1 MKINYPIKYAAM
13 PIIEQNGF
21 SYGFN
26 ELERNCDVVC
36 YIVSKCY
43 LTKEITKYSESG
55 RISKKYEVVFPY
67 QESKFN
73 EYIRVIPEFNL
84 ISGDCFNIT
93 TVDNIFDTYDEALN
107 FVNKMNEQLCQNT
120 WVLLPFTDDLFK
132 KIEDKKNVFN
142 TRLTRY
148 KNLERKILENTEDL
162 SSDKTKLLDNVLKI
176 NNGVTNRLNCSI
188 YDILKLFSSEDFIIV
203 STSIYDINREKS
215 FDKVINEVDNLLV
228 HFKDDFNLK
237 LVNKEDI
244 AINDN
249 SLIFYTTESLDDI
262 LNSYKK
268 YPTINL
274 DDELILQ
281 RKKKS

>member
-107 FVNKMNEQLCQNT
+107 FVNKMNKQLCQNT
-120 WVLLPFTDDLFK
+120 WVLLPFTDDLLK